1 MSCLIAVLVV
11 PDELAA
17 ERFAAGDLPY
27 LSELNVNLASDS
39 QGQAMKDLMAEYG
52 KAVPPSEEHAEMG
65 LIYESRPWPVSYYDT
80 SESVT
85 AWG

>member
-1 MSCLIAVLVV
+1 MSCRIAVLVV

-39 QGQAMKDLMAEYG
+39 QEQAMKDLMA
-52 KAVPPSEEHAEMG
+52 
-65 LIYESRPWPVSYYDT
+65 
-80 SESVT
+80 
-85 AWG
+85 